1 MKSSGDA
8 GPSRGVVIGPVNI
21 SEAARQSGVSAKMIR
36 HYESL
41 GLLPPAPRTASGYRQ
56 YDAPAVHT
64 LQFIRRARD
73 MGFGMADI
81 GKLLDLW
88 RDRSR
93 TSASVKRIAQ
103 KHIDELSQRIASLEG
118 MKRTLQTLAS
128 CCHGD
133 DRPDCP
139 ILEELGP
146 SEPAKKRR

>member
-1 MKSSGDA
+1 MKSSDEGGA
-8 GPSRGVVIGPVNI
+8 SVRAVNI

-41 GLLPPAPRTASGYRQ
+41 GLLPLAPRSASGYRQ

-93 TSASVKRIAQ
+93 TSARVKRIAQ
-103 KHIDELSQRIASLEG
+103 EHIDDLSRRIASLES

-146 SEPAKKRR
+146 TAPAIPAQKPG